1 MGNQEKDSYPIR
13 RRNMSPKGKRLDY
26 DDDPDSG
33 SNVRRRQNSITRGTR
48 YHTSESDEKIRR
60 MSPRRQH
67 LHSDT

>member
-13 RRNMSPKGKRLDY
+13 RRNMSPKGKRLEY
-26 DDDPDSG
+26 DDEPDSG
-33 SNVRRRQNSITRGTR
+33 NNIRRRQNSITRGTR
-48 YHTSESDEKIRR
+48 YNTSEPDEKIRR